1 MSREESSGLSV
12 TTLLLASASAAA
24 AALIVPMIWERGTVL
39 AAAITPVIVSLVSE
53 TLRRPVEK
61 VKTVSVWHR
70 TAGGEMVRE
79 PAAGVASAGVEN
91 GSERPREEP
100 FDPLAAARAGGPEAH
115 EDPFGLREIEHP
127 RTRSRS
133 RRRPLAVALVTGLLA
148 FGIAAVV
155 ITASELTIFGDSVS
169 RDNRTTFFGG
179 TPKEKTPAA
188 DEEKKTDEEKKS
200 QEATPTPTPTETPAE
215 EATPTPTPTPA
226 PAAPG
231 AQPTPAP
238 TTAPEV
244 PPPAVPTP

>member
-12 TTLLLASASAAA
+12 TTLLLAAASAAA
-24 AALIVPMIWERGTVL
+24 AALIVPMIWERGTVV

-53 TLRRPVEK
+53 MLKKPVEK
-61 VKTVSVWHR
+61 VRTVSVWRR
-70 TAGGEMVRE
+70 TADGEMVRE
-79 PAAGVASAGVEN
+79 PAAGVASGGVGN

-115 EDPFGLREIEHP
+115 EDPFGLREIEYS

-155 ITASELTIFGDSVS
+155 VTASELTIFGDSVS

-179 TPKEKTPAA
+179 TPAKKTPAA
-188 DEEKKTDEEKKS
+188 EEKDEEKPAD
-200 QEATPTPTPTETPAE
+200 ATPTPTPTETPAE
-215 EATPTPTPTPA
+215 EATPTPTPTPT

-231 AQPTPAP
+231 ADATPAP
-238 TTAPEV
+238 ATAPEV